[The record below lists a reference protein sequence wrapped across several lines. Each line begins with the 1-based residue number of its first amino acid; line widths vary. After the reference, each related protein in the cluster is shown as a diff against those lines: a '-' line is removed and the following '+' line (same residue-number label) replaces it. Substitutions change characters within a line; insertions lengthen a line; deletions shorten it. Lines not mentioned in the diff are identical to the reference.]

1 MYHITQIAIA
11 GKNIMVPK
19 AFVEQTKDVY
29 SLEINFNGLSSIDG
43 TSICEWPKLEFLH
56 ADSNNLE
63 KLSSGILSNCQQLTN
78 LNLQNNKINEIASDA
93 FFGLSSLKY
102 LDLSSN
108 QIKFLDKNV
117 FEHLKVL
124 EELDLR
130 ENQIQ
135 IDSSQLFQYN
145 SDLRFLSLY
154 SNDLRYIPVG
164 LFDNLNKL
172 EYLFISNNPNL
183 KSNIIDLKHFD
194 ALDELMIDFTSVAT
208 LILPLNVRKVYASN
222 SQLSRV
228 VVQPNSQ
235 LVKLDINNT
244 LIHNFDNFINGTLT
258 KLENLC
264 ITLSLNDISIV
275 EIKTKFPSIKCIGI
289 LGASSDNI
297 DEETQRLILE
307 AEQNKIDFAITH
319 DDTFSRTYLYFND
332 FDYYTVYK
340 KLNSTSSLKHTFLNI
355 GIATNDEKSKN
366 KRRKNLYTCA

>member
-1 MYHITQIAIA
+1 MCKSIEMQFLQFLQLITIVYLSSSLALAQVQGHCYTCVIHADELQHPNNSYCFRNMYHITQIAIA

-108 QIKFLDKNV
+108 QIKILDKNV

-124 EELDLR
+124 EGLDLR

-172 EYLFISNNPNL
+172 EDLFISNNPNL

-228 VVQPNSQ
+228 VVQPRG
-235 LVKLDINNT
+235 L
-244 LIHNFDNFINGTLT
+244 
-258 KLENLC
+258 
-264 ITLSLNDISIV
+264 
-275 EIKTKFPSIKCIGI
+275 
-289 LGASSDNI
+289 
-297 DEETQRLILE
+297 
-307 AEQNKIDFAITH
+307 
-319 DDTFSRTYLYFND
+319 
-332 FDYYTVYK
+332 
-340 KLNSTSSLKHTFLNI
+340 
-355 GIATNDEKSKN
+355 
-366 KRRKNLYTCA
+366 